1 MLEMLSAVPDSCT
14 HGRAQHPPP
23 HKVLLVRQ
31 AYGSSSP
38 LNPSPFLVRVGGKPA
53 RAWED
58 CGGWQAWV
66 QQAQSSPAGRVRP
79 RRTPMGPGGP
89 EGCVQLP
96 PAVWKH
102 VLCPALTQHFESRRV
117 TELANST
124 VWKRRVGAHC
134 RQVSP

>member
-1 MLEMLSAVPDSCT
+1 
-14 HGRAQHPPP
+14 
-23 HKVLLVRQ
+23 
-31 AYGSSSP
+31 
-38 LNPSPFLVRVGGKPA
+38 
-53 RAWED
+53 
-58 CGGWQAWV
+58 
-66 QQAQSSPAGRVRP
+66 
-79 RRTPMGPGGP
+79 MGPGGP

-124 VWKRRVGAHC
+124 VWKRRAGAHC